1 MRRSRIRDRR
11 STIAVALAL
20 AVSVVT
26 VACSSGDREDGDAGA
41 RAGTEAPE
49 PQRGGEIVVGLES
62 ESAGFLPGR
71 SALTPA
77 STNVMRAV
85 FDTLMTRTEDGET
98 RPDLAESLDPNGEL
112 TEWRLRL
119 RPGVTFHD
127 GTPLNAQALKEA
139 FDEYLTDPGSTTV
152 GALDGVRELRVE
164 DDLTV
169 TYLLDEPNAG
179 FPDVLTEAPGM
190 PFSVQAAREAG
201 PDAAARPVGTG
212 PFRFERWEPDT
223 ELVVVRNESYWR
235 DGLPHLDRITFRPV
249 PDEHERAQGLLNGG
263 LDAIQS
269 LRGRIITSML
279 SAEEQGRPLEVH
291 TFIGDDAGIS
301 FMNVLEPPFDDLRIR
316 RAFAHTVDQDWVAD
330 VLGDVG
336 LVDPANQYF
345 GLDSPWHSERVA
357 DARASYD
364 MDTARRLVQEY
375 VDDPARSDGQPVGTP
390 PRLVYQC
397 VDEPILSDLARLTEH
412 AAEEAGFDVELVA
425 MDQGQL
431 VADATGN
438 PATDPPFRGDFMV
451 SCYRTIPAGGPY
463 ATLAAAFG
471 PPDRTPSNLSNFHTD
486 QLAELLDRLRSTRDL
501 QEQMALVEQ
510 IGIHINENAP
520 LSYGTATPAMVA
532 ARRGVHGT
540 GSATLPDGTRTEGVR
555 RAVARWGEVW
565 VEG

>member
-1 MRRSRIRDRR
+1 M
-11 STIAVALAL
+11 IATVLTVAVL
-20 AVSVVT
+20 AVT
-26 VACSSGDREDGDAGA
+26 AACSSGDGDDPGAGA
-41 RAGTEAPE
+41 RTVSETTDA
-49 PQRGGEIVVGLES
+49 QRGGEIVVGLES
-62 ESAGFLPGR
+62 ESAGFLPGQ

-77 STNVMRAV
+77 STNVVRAV
-85 FDTLMTRTEDGET
+85 FDTLMARTEDGGTE
-98 RPDLAESLDPNGEL
+98 PDLAESLDPNGAL

-127 GTPLNAQALKEA
+127 GTPLDADALREI
-139 FDEYLTDPGSTTV
+139 FDQYLTDPGSTTA
-152 GALDGVRELRVE
+152 GALDGVQLRV
-164 DDLTV
+164 DDELTV

-179 FPDVLTEAPGM
+179 FPDLLTDAPGM
-190 PFSVQAAREAG
+190 PFSVQAASEAG
-201 PDAAARPVGTG
+201 ADAGARPVGTG
-212 PFRFERWEPDT
+212 PFRFERWERDT

-249 PDEHERAQGLLNGG
+249 PDEHERAQGLLNGD

-316 RAFAHTVDQDWVAD
+316 RAFAHTVDQEWVAD

-336 LVDPANQYF
+336 LVDLANQYF
-345 GLDSPWHSERVA
+345 GLDSPWYSQRAA

-364 MDTARRLVQEY
+364 MDAARRLVQEY

-397 VDEPILSDLARLTEH
+397 VDEPILRDLSRLTQH
-412 AAEEAGFDVELVA
+412 AAEEAGFEVELVA

-431 VADATGN
+431 VAGATGS
-438 PATDPPFRGDFMV
+438 PFTDPPYRGDFMV
-451 SCYRTIPAGGPY
+451 TCYRTIPAGGPY

-501 QEQMALVEQ
+501 QEQRALVEE
-510 IGIHINENAP
+510 IGVLINENAP

-532 ARRGVHGT
+532 VRRGVHGV

-555 RAVARWGEVW
+555 RAIARWGEVW
-565 VEG
+565 TEDGGEDQS